1 MDVIVSLRS
10 RREPIGLPIVVNVVF
25 VVFDSDVEIVLFY
38 SLIKMIDVNS
48 SLRAIEM
55 KPNSRTTTRKMVPY
69 F

>member
-1 MDVIVSLRS
+1 MSLRS
-10 RREPIGLPIVVNVVF
+10 RCEPIGLPIVVSVVF

-55 KPNSRTTTRKMVPY
+55 KPNSRTYRTKDGTLFLMA
-69 F
+69 